1 MNPPLIVAGC
11 LALLGAAIHG
21 LGGETLVLR
30 RLSPE
35 LLPPTGLGGP
45 RTTRLVLHITWHLT
59 TVAFVSVAVA
69 LLLSGSMLHGDTA
82 RGVALFAACMATGFA
97 AVMIVMTMASTRS
110 PRSLVRHPAPAL
122 FTVIAALA
130 WWGVL

>member
-21 LGGETLVLR
+21 VGGETLLLR

-35 LLPPTGLGGP
+35 VLPPTGLGGP

-59 TVAFVSVAVA
+59 TVAFVGVGAA
-69 LLLSGSMLHGDTA
+69 LLLSGAILHGESA
-82 RGVALFAACMATGFA
+82 RGIALFTACMATGFA
-97 AVMIVMTMASTRS
+97 AVMIMMTTASTRS
-110 PRSLVRHPAPAL
+110 ARSLVRHPAPAL
-122 FTVIAALA
+122 FTAIAALA